1 MYILVQNVH
10 YSGLVSTASLTQ
22 SVMPGLTMWDTGSLT
37 RCSNLRPGST
47 GLAASYSAHSAVN
60 PPMYIVG
67 GLNRSS
73 RSDGVVGGLTALL
86 AARSVER
93 YHPMVTVDDLPCE
106 VAGFIQS

>member
-1 MYILVQNVH
+1 MCILVQNVH

-22 SVMPGLTMWDTGSLT
+22 SVIPGHTMCDTGTMT

-47 GLAASYSAHSAVN
+47 GLAASYSARSAVN

-67 GLNRSS
+67 GLNRSR
-73 RSDGVVGGLTALL
+73 RSDGVVGSLTAPL
-86 AARSVER
+86 AARSAER
-93 YHPMVTVDDLPCE
+93 YRPMISVDDRPCE